1 MTSDTRTTGAAAQA
15 SWPGSRNQAAHD
27 DTLPLAGITVI
38 SLEHAVAA
46 PFATRQL
53 ADWGARVIKVERP
66 GSGDFA
72 RGYDETVNGLASHF
86 VWLNRGKES
95 ITLDLK
101 NPDARAALECLL
113 AQADVLVQNLAPG
126 ASARMGLDFETLHAA
141 YPKLIVC
148 DISGYGD
155 DGPYRDKKAYDLL
168 IQAEAGLI
176 GITGSADT
184 PARCGISIADIA
196 AGMYAYTGI
205 QTALLRRARS
215 GLGCRVE
222 VSMLEALGEWMN
234 YALYFGAYGGTPPAR
249 EGATHPAIAPYGP
262 HRAGDGK
269 EVIFGLQNERE
280 WLTFCTQVLENPAL
294 ASESRFASNSL
305 RVKHR
310 PALTAIIEE
319 TLSPMTAEQVVA
331 RLDRA
336 GIANGRLNKM
346 DAVWEHPQLKA
357 RERWC
362 EIDTEA
368 GPVAALK
375 PPANLSGLIPAMGDV
390 PALGAHTDT
399 VLREFGYDST
409 RIDELRKSQAI

>member
-1 MTSDTRTTGAAAQA
+1 MKID
-15 SWPGSRNQAAHD
+15 ND
-27 DTLPLAGITVI
+27 LPLAGITVI

-53 ADWGARVIKVERP
+53 ADWGARVIKIERP

-72 RGYDETVNGLASHF
+72 RGYDETVKGLASHF

-95 ITLDLK
+95 VALDLK
-101 NPDARAALECLL
+101 DADAREALEQLV

-126 ASARMGLDFETLHAA
+126 AAARMGLGFDALHAK

-148 DISGYGD
+148 DVSGYGD

-176 GITGSADT
+176 GITGSAGT
-184 PARCGISIADIA
+184 PSRSGISIADIA

-205 QTALLRRARS
+205 QTALLRRART

-222 VSMLEALGEWMN
+222 VSMFEALGEWMN
-234 YALYFGAYGGTPPAR
+234 YALYFGNYGGTPPAR

-280 WLTFCTQVLENPAL
+280 WANFCAHVLGNQAL
-294 ASESRFASNSL
+294 CTDERFSSNSS

-310 PALTAIIEE
+310 AALTAIIEE
-319 TLSPMTAEQVVA
+319 VFKPFSAEQVVA
-331 RLDRA
+331 RLDQA
-336 GIANGRLNKM
+336 GIANGRLNTV
-346 DAVWEHPQLKA
+346 DDVWNHPQLQA
-357 RERWC
+357 RARWR
-362 EIDTEA
+362 EIGTPA
-368 GPVAALK
+368 GAVAALK
-375 PPANLSGLIPAMGDV
+375 PPANLSGLEPAMGDV
-390 PALGAHTDT
+390 PALGAHTDA
-399 VLREFGYDST
+399 VLREFGCNDT
-409 RIDELRKSQAI
+409 AIAALCEGGAV

>member
-1 MTSDTRTTGAAAQA
+1 MTS
-15 SWPGSRNQAAHD
+15 D

-53 ADWGARVIKVERP
+53 TDWGARVIKVERP

-101 NPDARAALECLL
+101 QPDARGVLEGLL
-113 AQADVLVQNLAPG
+113 GQADVLVQNLAPG
-126 ASARMGLDFETLHAA
+126 AAARMGLDFDALHVK
-141 YPKLIVC
+141 YPQLIVC

-205 QTALLRRARS
+205 QTALLRRMRS
-215 GLGCRVE
+215 GQGCRVE

-234 YALYFGAYGGTPPAR
+234 YALYFSNYGGTPPAR

-280 WLTFCTQVLENPAL
+280 WLTFCTNVLDNQAL
-294 ASESRFASNSL
+294 AIDPHFASNSL

-310 PALTAIIEE
+310 AALTAIIEE
-319 TLSPMTAEQVVA
+319 AFAPLTAESLVD

-336 GIANGRLNKM
+336 GIANGRLNEI
-346 DAVWEHPQLKA
+346 DAVWNHPQFKA
-357 RERWC
+357 RGRWC
-362 EIDTEA
+362 EINTEA
-368 GPVAALK
+368 GTVAALK
-375 PPANLSGLIPAMGDV
+375 PPANLSGLSPAMGDV
-390 PALGAHTDT
+390 PVLGAHTDAL
-399 VLREFGYDST
+399 LRQLGYDNT
-409 RIDELRKSQAI
+409 KIGALRQSGAV